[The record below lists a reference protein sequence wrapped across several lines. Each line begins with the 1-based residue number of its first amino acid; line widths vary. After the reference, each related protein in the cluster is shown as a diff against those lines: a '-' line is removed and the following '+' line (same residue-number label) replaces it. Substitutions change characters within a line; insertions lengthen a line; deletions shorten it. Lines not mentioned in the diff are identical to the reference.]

1 VKPNQRG
8 VTLLEMVVVIAV
20 VATAAVSLGGLFAN
34 SVATLPHNERLQRAA
49 QLAQGCAERI
59 YTARHTADF
68 EFDTTPAL
76 LESAYCGL
84 PESAAAFTLA
94 ITSDSA
100 GAACLSGLVC
110 RQLVIS
116 VSDSASPGMVSRV
129 DLLLVK
135 P

>member
-59 YTARHTADF
+59 YTARH
-68 EFDTTPAL
+68 
-76 LESAYCGL
+76 L